1 MQPPVDDGLGN
12 PALRAIHPGRMRKN
26 EQIQFYA

>member
-1 MQPPVDDGLGN
+1 MEGSVDDGLGN

-26 EQIQFYA
+26 EQIQFYV